1 MARPHPDPLCL
12 LRMAG
17 LQEAVSTTAGLW
29 WGLHTLAPED
39 GWASRRGGGGTWSSS
54 RLVEGPLP
62 SLSLSCEDGLSEGN
76 ETCTDGKGH
85 KAMSVMELKEE
96 HGGLIKTIPAVM
108 HTHDLCSLM
117 KGIQM
122 HADTKTMVLIGF
134 SNS

>member
-1 MARPHPDPLCL
+1 
-12 LRMAG
+12 MAG
-17 LQEAVSTTAGLW
+17 L
-29 WGLHTLAPED
+29 
-39 GWASRRGGGGTWSSS
+39 RGGGGGA
-54 RLVEGPLP
+54 LGPAAGWWKGPCHL